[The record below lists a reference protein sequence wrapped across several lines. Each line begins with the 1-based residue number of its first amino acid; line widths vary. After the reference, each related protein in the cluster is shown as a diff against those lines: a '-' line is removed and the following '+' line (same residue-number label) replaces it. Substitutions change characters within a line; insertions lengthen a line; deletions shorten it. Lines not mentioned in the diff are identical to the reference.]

1 MLGEESGKSM
11 IRNVPKVQSVPGL
24 QELGGQVAGAARG
37 RGCVVRVEASEG
49 GGYPTERSTEGG
61 SRGAG

>member
-11 IRNVPKVQSVPGL
+11 IGNVPKVQSVPGL
-24 QELGGQVAGAARG
+24 QELGGQAAGAARG
-37 RGCVVRVEASEG
+37 RGCVVRVEASG

-61 SRGAG
+61 SRGVG